1 MKYNIEINI
10 KSPISK
16 IISLLEDR
24 KNDKRWQEGL
34 VNFEHIEGSAG
45 KEGAK
50 SKITYAFG
58 KREIEIRETIIKKG
72 LNKSSFEYESNM
84 VYNIVENSFI
94 SIDKNNT
101 RWEQDHDFR
110 GKSILLRIMIFLMPN
125 VFKKQSIK
133 FLNDFKKF
141 IEINQYEESSI

>member
-24 KNDKRWQEGL
+24 KNDKIWQEGL

-101 RWEQDHDFR
+101 RWKQDHDFR
-110 GKSILLRIMIFLMPN
+110 GKSILLRIIIFLMPN

-141 IEINQYEESSI
+141 TEINQYEESSI